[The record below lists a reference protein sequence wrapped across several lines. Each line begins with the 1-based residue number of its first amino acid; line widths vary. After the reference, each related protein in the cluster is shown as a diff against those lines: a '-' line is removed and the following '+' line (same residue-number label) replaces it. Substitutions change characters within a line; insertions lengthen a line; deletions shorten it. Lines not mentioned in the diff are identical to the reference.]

1 MGQAGTAAAMTG
13 VGLKKILVVDDYIA
27 SREMISEALGQ
38 SGSYEIREA
47 EDGFKALQLFQ
58 QEHFDL
64 VISDIMMPG
73 MSGMELLKRIAEINP
88 DTAVIM
94 ITAYP
99 ETTLTV
105 SAMKKGAV
113 DFLAKPF
120 KIDDLLFKVNI
131 YLREKTLLAAESQE
145 SKESAAT
152 LKNKTR
158 ELSLQGYI
166 YDSIENTFGDNKD
179 IFEKIADMAMNVV
192 EGESCALLLY
202 DAEEEE
208 FRPQIVM
215 RGAAPHVPQKGAD
228 QAWLGPCRHVVT
240 TKEGLIVQASGHPRK
255 EPSLIC
261 APLMIRDHVFG
272 VLYIQKNG
280 NREPFSEKDLQYI
293 LSLTKRASLNLENK
307 ILYESIFNNILETFK
322 SLIASIQARDFYTEE
337 HSLRVTKMA
346 VSLARSLKCP
356 EQDIESLKIAG
367 TLHDIGKIAIPDQI
381 LLKPAHLSS
390 PEYRV
395 IQEHPVI
402 GERILKPMLLFDR
415 EREIIIHHH
424 ERWDGTG
431 YPHGLAGEAI
441 PYLSRILAVADS
453 YDAMTTD
460 RPYSKAMPAQT
471 ALDELARNRYKQFD
485 GRIIDCFLDT
495 LLSHKES

>member
-1 MGQAGTAAAMTG
+1 MTAEAITGTG
-13 VGLKKILVVDDYIA
+13 RKKILIVDDYIA
-27 SREMISEALGQ
+27 SRELISEALSQG
-38 SGSYEIREA
+38 GSYEMREA
-47 EDGFKALQLFQ
+47 EDGFQALRMFQ

-73 MSGMELLKRIAEINP
+73 MSGMELLKRISEINP

-99 ETTLTV
+99 ETDLTV
-105 SAMKKGAV
+105 SAIKRGAV

-131 YLREKTLLAAESQE
+131 YLREKTLLGTDVQRN
-145 SKESAAT
+145 KEASIE

-192 EGESCALLLY
+192 QGESCTLLLY
-202 DAEEEE
+202 DADEDE
-208 FRPQIVM
+208 FRPQIIKSGVT
-215 RGAAPHVPQKGAD
+215 HLVVQKPDPSRLA
-228 QAWLGPCRHVVT
+228 LFKKVVT
-240 TKEGLIVQASGHPRK
+240 KKEGIILHAAEYPEKMPALMCV
-255 EPSLIC
+255 
-261 APLMIRDHVFG
+261 PLMIRDHVFG
-272 VLYIQKNG
+272 VLCIQKRS
-280 NREPFSEKDLQYI
+280 NREAFSEKDLHYI

-346 VSLARSLKCP
+346 VRLARALKCSDQ
-356 EQDIESLKIAG
+356 EIESLKVAG

-381 LLKPAHLSS
+381 LLKIDKLTAA
-390 PEYRV
+390 EYTV
-395 IQEHPVI
+395 IQDHPVI
-402 GERILKPMLLFDR
+402 GENILKPMLLFDR
-415 EREIIIHHH
+415 EREIILHHH
-424 ERWDGTG
+424 ERWDGKG
-431 YPHGLAGEAI
+431 YPRGLAGNEI
-441 PYLSRILAVADS
+441 PYLSRILSIADS
-453 YDAMTTD
+453 FDAMITD
-460 RPYSKAMPAQT
+460 RPYRKAMDIET
-471 ALDELARNRYKQFD
+471 ALAELKRNCSTQFD
-485 GRIIDCFLDT
+485 AEICNCFLAT
-495 LLSHKES
+495 IPA

>member
-1 MGQAGTAAAMTG
+1 MQTMTAEAMTG
-13 VGLKKILVVDDYIA
+13 AAQKKILVVDDYIA
-27 SREMISEALGQ
+27 SREMISEALAQ

-73 MSGMELLKRIAEINP
+73 MSGMELLKRISEINP
-88 DTAVIM
+88 ETSVIM

-105 SAMKKGAV
+105 SAIKKGAV

-131 YLREKTLLAAESQE
+131 YLRERTLLAADAQE
-145 SKESAAT
+145 IKESAVT

-179 IFEKIADMAMNVV
+179 IFEKIADMALNVV

-202 DAEEEE
+202 DAEEDE
-208 FRPQIVM
+208 FRPQIVKTGN
-215 RGAAPHVPQKGAD
+215 RPHAVQKPLD
-228 QAWLGPCRHVVT
+228 PSWLVLFKQVVEN
-240 TKEGLIVQASGHPRK
+240 KEGLIVPASSYPEK
-255 EPSLIC
+255 IPSLMC
-261 APLMIRDHVFG
+261 APLMIRDRVFG

-280 NREPFSEKDLQYI
+280 NREAFSEKDLQYI

-322 SLIASIQARDFYTEE
+322 SLIASIQVRDFYTEE

-346 VSLARSLKCP
+346 LGLARALKCT
-356 EQDIESLKIAG
+356 EQDIESIKIAG
-367 TLHDIGKIAIPDQI
+367 ILHDIGKIAIPDGI
-381 LLKPAHLSS
+381 LLKPGKLSTA
-390 PEYRV
+390 EYTV
-395 IQEHPVI
+395 IQEHPVV
-402 GERILKPMLLFDR
+402 GENILKPMLLFDR
-415 EREIIIHHH
+415 EREIIRHHH

-431 YPHGLAGEAI
+431 YPCGTAGEEI
-441 PYLSRILAVADS
+441 PYLSRILSVADS
-453 YDAMTTD
+453 FDAMTTN
-460 RPYSKAMPAQT
+460 RPYRNAMPVNI
-471 ALDELARNRYKQFD
+471 ALHELECNRFRQFD
-485 GRIIDCFLDT
+485 GQIVDCFISARLAHHP
-495 LLSHKES
+495 S